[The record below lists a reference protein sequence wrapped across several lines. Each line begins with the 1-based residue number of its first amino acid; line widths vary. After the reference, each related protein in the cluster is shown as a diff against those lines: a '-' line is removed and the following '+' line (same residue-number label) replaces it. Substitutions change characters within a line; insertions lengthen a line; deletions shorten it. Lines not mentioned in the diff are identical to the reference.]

1 VRLGAWLPNPA
12 TASTQE
18 LLKAKPP
25 NALQTLARELLGLT
39 DDLGKAVYLTDGGHF
54 ENLGIYEMV
63 RRRCSYIVVIDAG
76 RDPTATFE
84 DLGNAIRKVRID
96 FDVQIEFD
104 PPLGIGSRTKPVKPF
119 RSIACATIRYPE
131 SSGKTGR
138 LIYLKPCDPAYMPM
152 DVRAY
157 LNEHPDFP
165 HDSTL
170 EQFFT
175 ESEFESYRQL
185 GESEVMNLATGAAT
199 LPALFQ
205 QADSQVRKPDDTA
218 QVAGTGKLVAT

>member
-1 VRLGAWLPNPA
+1 
-12 TASTQE
+12 
-18 LLKAKPP
+18 
-25 NALQTLARELLGLT
+25 
-39 DDLGKAVYLTDGGHF
+39 
-54 ENLGIYEMV
+54 MV

-76 RDPTATFE
+76 QDPTATFE

-96 FDVQIEFD
+96 FDVRIEFD
-104 PPLGIGSRTKPVKPF
+104 PPVGIGSRTKPVKPF
-119 RSIACATIRYPE
+119 RCIACATIYYPE
-131 SSGKTGR
+131 SGGKVGR

-157 LNEHPDFP
+157 LNEHPNFP

-185 GESEVMNLATGAAT
+185 GESEVSNLVTGAAT
-199 LPALFQ
+199 LAALFQ
-205 QADSQVRKPDDTA
+205 QADIQVQMPNDTT
-218 QVAGTGKLVAT
+218 QDAGTAESAAA